1 MTRAAVALLLLLLW
15 IASSPPM
22 SAQPFSASQTT
33 SEGLPVVR
41 LTDSAANAH
50 VSIAPSVGNI
60 AYEYVVNGKN
70 AYRWPFDSV
79 AEFAKNHKLS
89 GNPLL
94 WPWAN
99 RLDRDGFFANGKFY
113 ALRTELG
120 NVLRDGVGQPIH
132 GLLIFSDAWEVVEVG
147 ADDRSAW
154 AVSRIEYARHPDLAA
169 QFPFAHTIEMTY
181 RLRRGELEVETRITN
196 ESTETMPVS
205 LGYHPYF
212 QLHDAPRDEWRVRL
226 AARSR
231 WKLNDKLTPT
241 GEKAPV
247 AERFPQAEDFPLAGV
262 TLDDVF
268 GDLVRES
275 GDWARFAV
283 SGKREKIEVL
293 YGPGFDT
300 AVVYAPGGEGR
311 SFICFEP
318 MAGITNAFN
327 LAHEGKFSALQ
338 SIPAGGEWSARYVV
352 RVSGF

>member
-1 MTRAAVALLLLLLW
+1 M
-15 IASSPPM
+15 
-22 SAQPFSASQTT
+22 
-33 SEGLPVVR
+33 VR
-41 LTDSAANAH
+41 LADQTANAR
-50 VSIAPSVGNI
+50 VSIAPTVGNI
-60 AYEYVVNGKN
+60 AYEYAVNGKN
-70 AYRWPFDSV
+70 AFWWPFESV
-79 AEFAKNHKLS
+79 AEFAKAPKLS

-113 ALRTELG
+113 ALRTDLG
-120 NVLRDGVGQPIH
+120 NVRRDPAKQPIH
-132 GLLIFSDAWEVVEVG
+132 GLLIFSDAWTVVEVG
-147 ADDRSAW
+147 ADDQSAW

-181 RLRRGELEVETRITN
+181 RLRRGELEVETRVVN
-196 ESTETMPVS
+196 HSTEAMPVS

-212 QLHDAPRDEWRVRL
+212 QLHAAPRDDWRVRL
-226 AARSR
+226 AARSQ

-241 GEKAPV
+241 GEKAAV
-247 AERFPQAEDFPLAGV
+247 SDRFPQPEDVSLSGT

-268 GDLVRES
+268 GDLVR
-275 GDWARFAV
+275 DWARFAV
-283 SGKREKIEVL
+283 TGGGETIEVL

-327 LAHEGKFSALQ
+327 LAHEGKFPALQ
-338 SIPAGGEWSARYVV
+338 QIPAGGEWSARYAV
-352 RVSGF
+352 RVKGF

>member
-1 MTRAAVALLLLLLW
+1 MIRFALALIFAASLP
-15 IASSPPM
+15 SM
-22 SAQPFSASQTT
+22 SAQPFSATQISV
-33 SEGLPVVR
+33 EGVPIVR
-41 LTDSAANAH
+41 LADPGAKAR
-50 VSIAPSVGNI
+50 VSIAPTVGNI
-60 AYEYVVNGKN
+60 AFEYAVNGKN
-70 AYRWPFDSV
+70 VFWWPFDSV
-79 AEFAKNHKLS
+79 AAFAKEPKLS

-113 ALRTELG
+113 SLQTDLG
-120 NVLRDGVGQPIH
+120 NLRRDGAKQPIH
-132 GLLIFSDAWEVVEVG
+132 GLLLFSDAWEVVETG

-181 RLRRGELEVETRITN
+181 RLRRGELEVHSRIVN
-196 ESTETMPVS
+196 QSTETMPVS

-212 QLHDAPRDEWRVRL
+212 QLHDAPRDAWRVRL
-226 AARSR
+226 AARSQ

-241 GEKAPV
+241 GETQAV
-247 AERFPQAEDFPLAGV
+247 AVRFPQADDLSLAG
-262 TLDDVF
+262 TKLDDVF
-268 GDLVRES
+268 GDLIREA

-283 SGKREKIEVL
+283 TGKREKIEVL

-311 SFICFEP
+311 PFICFEP

-327 LAHEGKFSALQ
+327 LAHEGKF
-338 SIPAGGEWSARYVV
+338 PAMQTIAPRAEWEARYAV

>member
-1 MTRAAVALLLLLLW
+1 MTRAALALFCFACLP
-15 IASSPPM
+15 AM
-22 SAQPFSASQTT
+22 SAQPFSAIQTT
-33 SEGLPVVR
+33 IDGVPVVR
-41 LTDSAANAH
+41 LLDRSAEAH
-50 VSIAPSVGNI
+50 VSIAPTVGNI
-60 AYEYVVNGKN
+60 AYEYVVRGKN
-70 AYRWPFDSV
+70 AFWWPFESV
-79 AEFAKNHKLS
+79 GAFAEAPKLS

-99 RLDRDGFFANGKFY
+99 RLDRDGFFFHGKFY
-113 ALRTELG
+113 ALRTDLG
-120 NVLRDGVGQPIH
+120 NVRRDGSNLPIH
-132 GLLIFSDAWEVVEVG
+132 GLLAFSRAWRVVETG
-147 ADDRSAW
+147 ADEHSAW

-181 RLRRGELEVETRITN
+181 RLRRGELEVETRVAN
-196 ESTETMPVS
+196 ESVETMPVS

-212 QLHDAPRDEWRVRL
+212 QLHDAPREEWRVHL

-231 WKLNDKLTPT
+231 WELGEKLTPT
-241 GEKAPV
+241 GAKTA
-247 AERFPQAEDFPLAGV
+247 ASERFPEWEDLSLAGI

-268 GDLVRES
+268 GDLIREA

-327 LAHEGKFSALQ
+327 LAHEGKFPALQ
-338 SIPAGGEWSARYVV
+338 TVPPGREWNATYRI
-352 RVSGF
+352 RISGF